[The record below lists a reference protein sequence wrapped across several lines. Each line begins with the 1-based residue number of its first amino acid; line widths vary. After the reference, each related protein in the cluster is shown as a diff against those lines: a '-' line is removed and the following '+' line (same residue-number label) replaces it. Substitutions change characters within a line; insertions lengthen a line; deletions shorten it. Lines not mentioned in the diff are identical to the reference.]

1 MTRKDLMLLAWQLVK
16 DSKYTLSEAL
26 QVAWL
31 NKEITDNMRIGIVE
45 FKFRKVDG
53 SVRLARGTLRAD
65 MLPPTQGTGKQP
77 HKSVQVYYD
86 TDAREWRCF
95 KKGSLIKMK

>member
-16 DSKYTLSEAL
+16 DSKYTMSEAM

-53 SVRLARGTLRAD
+53 SERLARGTLREN
-65 MLPPTQGTGKQP
+65 MIPETKGTGRKP